1 MVDKV
6 KSIIGDYLGIKA
18 EKINMDMDLIKD
30 LNINSYD
37 IMAIVGEFEEAFKI
51 QVPDRDIRNFKNVQ
65 DIVNYMEKRL

>member
-65 DIVNYMEKRL
+65 DIVDYMGKKL

>member
-18 EKINMDMDLIKD
+18 EKINMDMDLIND

-51 QVPDRDIRNFKNVQ
+51 QVPDRDIRNFKNIQ
-65 DIVNYMEKRL
+65 DIVNYMEKSL

>member
-65 DIVNYMEKRL
+65 DIVNYMEKSL

>member
-65 DIVNYMEKRL
+65 DIVNYMGKSL